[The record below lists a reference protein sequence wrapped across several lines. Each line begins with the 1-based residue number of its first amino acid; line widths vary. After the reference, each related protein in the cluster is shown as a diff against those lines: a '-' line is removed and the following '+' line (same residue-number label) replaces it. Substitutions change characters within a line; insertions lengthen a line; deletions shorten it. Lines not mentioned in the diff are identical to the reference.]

1 MSYDVRRTAAFDA
14 WLSSLRDVRAV
25 RLVVSRLDRLQ
36 AQGHWGDC
44 DSVGGGVIEMR
55 LFYGPG
61 LRLYVT
67 ERSGR
72 LVVVLGGGDKGSQ
85 NRDIAAAVRAA
96 EDIR

>member
-1 MSYDVRRTAAFDA
+1 M
-14 WLSSLRDVRAV
+14 
-25 RLVVSRLDRLQ
+25 
-36 AQGHWGDC
+36 
-44 DSVGGGVIEMR
+44 IEMR

-85 NRDIAAAVRAA
+85 KRDIAAAVRAA